1 MKDEPLW
8 DSAHPHCLFHLD
20 FDVELVFNHVI
31 CQKYRALKRC
41 DVTKENNPHAN
52 VEMVSS

>member
-31 CQKYRALKRC
+31 CQKNRALKRC
-41 DVTKENNPHAN
+41 NVTKENNPHAN